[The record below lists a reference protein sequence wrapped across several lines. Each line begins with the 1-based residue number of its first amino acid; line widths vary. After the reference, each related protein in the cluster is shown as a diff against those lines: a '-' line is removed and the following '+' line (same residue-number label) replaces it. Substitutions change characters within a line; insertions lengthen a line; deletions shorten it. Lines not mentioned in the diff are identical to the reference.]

1 MYNLTQFSLQDMT
14 NCGAALRKLGAGAPN
29 MIEVADRTVRYLYD
43 HLVDPLSGERACVLV
58 RFFKTHPYGEL
69 DAELAHYVR
78 DKLRQTVPELRL
90 KCLTLLATAG
100 VRAEWNERQLSVS
113 YKAWPLTGL
122 DFGVQYPM
130 FTQLFRQFGL
140 DFDTVVQ
147 PDLTLL
153 VDLIHKTFN
162 VFHVAEAVDS
172 PYIPAQS
179 TFIIPMGI
187 RSVLGFGGMLP
198 TGNLFTIIL
207 FAKTP
212 IPRETAEAFK
222 TLALN
227 VKMALLPF
235 SESTIF
241 SEPHARPAAATA
253 PSAEQQPLDREITR
267 LHAQIAS
274 LEQLL
279 AVHEQAVLEQA
290 ERNAQLYAQSA
301 VLAERHRLARDLHDS
316 VTQSIYST
324 LLFADAGRLALQA
337 EQPTVAA
344 ENLREARQMAGAAL
358 AEMRLLLYELH
369 PPELVEEGLASA
381 LHTRL
386 EAVES
391 RTGLQVKVTVAGTLD
406 LSPEQEGQLY
416 KIAQEA
422 LNNVIKHA
430 HATTV
435 TVQLDGSDDTQFCL
449 TIQDDGIGFAPKP
462 DKPDAGLGLRSMR
475 ERAQQIGG
483 DLTIRSAR
491 GEGTTVQVTV
501 KNQKL

>member
-14 NCGAALRKLGAGAPN
+14 NCGAALRKLGAGATN
-29 MIEVADRTVRYLYD
+29 MSEVADRTVRYLYD

-69 DAELAHYVR
+69 DAERTHYVR
-78 DKLRQTVPELRL
+78 DKLRQTLPEPRL
-90 KCLTLLATAG
+90 KCFTLLATAG
-100 VRAEWNERQLSVS
+100 VKAEWNERQLSVS
-113 YKAWPLTGL
+113 HKAWPLTGL

-147 PDLTLL
+147 PDPTLL
-153 VDLIHKTFN
+153 VDLTHKTFN
-162 VFHVAEAVDS
+162 VFHVAEAVGS

-179 TFIIPMGI
+179 TFIIPMAI

-198 TGNLFTIIL
+198 TGNLFTVIL

-212 IPRETAEAFK
+212 IARETAEAFK

-241 SEPHARPAAATA
+241 SEPHALPTTTTA
-253 PSAEQQPLDREITR
+253 PSAEQPLDREITR

-324 LLFADAGRLALQA
+324 LLFADAGRLALKA
-337 EQPTVAA
+337 EQTTVAA
-344 ENLREARQMAGAAL
+344 ENLQEARQMAGAAL

-391 RTGLQVKVTVAGTLD
+391 RTGLQVKFTVAGTID

-430 HATTV
+430 NATTV
-435 TVQLDGSDDTQFCL
+435 TMQIDGSDDSQFCL
-449 TIQDDGIGFAPKP
+449 TIQDNGVGFASKP
-462 DKPDAGLGLRSMR
+462 DKHDAGLGLRSMR
-475 ERAQQIGG
+475 ERVQQIGG

-501 KNQKL
+501 KHQKL